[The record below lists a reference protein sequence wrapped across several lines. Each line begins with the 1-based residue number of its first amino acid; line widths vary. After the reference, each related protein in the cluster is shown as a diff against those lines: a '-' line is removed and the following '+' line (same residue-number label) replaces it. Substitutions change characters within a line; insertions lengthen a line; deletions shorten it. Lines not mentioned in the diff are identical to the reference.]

1 MADHAAG
8 TLQIGTDAD
17 GNVVVNHP
25 EFMPDELGMAHIVFS
40 PRQARECAL
49 TLMKMAVRA
58 ELESLERMKA

>member
-25 EFMPDELGMAHIVFS
+25 DFMPDANGVGHIVFS
-40 PRQARECAL
+40 PLQARQCAL